1 LPLLNLWI
9 LLQWGSGLAFVSYF
23 FTFLV
28 LVSAVP
34 ALKDVSFVRLDLEP
48 ENPVGQG

>member
-1 LPLLNLWI
+1 M
-9 LLQWGSGLAFVSYF
+9 GLVAMGQRLGLCELF